1 LLVWFSPFLSH
12 QGGVGFFRF
21 VARGIMSLDGYYE
34 GPGKN
39 VMALFEYRWD
49 YPTDESFDA
58 YNAERLRA
66 ADTLLLGRTSYD
78 GFRGFWPSVAD
89 DPNATP
95 IQREIS
101 RLNNAIDKVVIS
113 DSLTSEETAPW
124 HNTRIIGRA
133 EAHEQ
138 ITELKRQFGKDIL
151 VFGSRTLWRD
161 LLAHDLVDDCSRRR
175 HASIRRSAESFTS
188 AHRNTQVGWLRERT
202 RMVRSQPP
210 KDVNLLAQCLLNR
223 DYRGGTPRRPAQNR

>member
-1 LLVWFSPFLSH
+1 VE
-12 QGGVGFFRF
+12 
-21 VARGIMSLDGYYE
+21 GYYE

-39 VMALFEYRWD
+39 VMALFDYRWD

-78 GFRGFWPSVAD
+78 GFKGFWPSVAD
-89 DPNATP
+89 DPNATAL
-95 IQREIS
+95 QREIS

-113 DSLTSEETAPW
+113 DSMTSEETNPW

-138 ITELKRQFGKDIL
+138 LAELKRQPGREIL
-151 VFGSRTLWRD
+151 VFGSRTLWND
-161 LLAHDLVDDCSRRR
+161 LLTNDLVDEL
-175 HASIRRSAESFTS
+175 HLMIGPVVLGA
-188 AHRNTQVGWLRERT
+188 
-202 RMVRSQPP
+202 
-210 KDVNLLAQCLLNR
+210 
-223 DYRGGTPRRPAQNR
+223 GTPLFDEQPAVSLRLIETRTWEGSGNVLLQYEARRQTT